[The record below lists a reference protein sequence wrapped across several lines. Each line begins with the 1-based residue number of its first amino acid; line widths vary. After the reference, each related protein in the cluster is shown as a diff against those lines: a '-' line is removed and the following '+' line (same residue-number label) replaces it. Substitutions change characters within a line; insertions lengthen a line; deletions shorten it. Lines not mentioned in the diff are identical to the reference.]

1 MRNLTAWLLISFICV
16 SLSTATAQEVK
27 IASDA
32 KSTHPLKIGQPAPEV
47 SFQDIAG
54 KPVSLASLHAKQP
67 IVLVF
72 FRGGWCP
79 FCTKHTQE
87 LIKAYPRIKELGA
100 ELYGVS
106 PDNPESS
113 NANVDKNSIPFPIL
127 SDADVT
133 AISAFGLAFEVD
145 SDTLQRYTGFG
156 IDLEKASGKT
166 HHALPIP
173 AVYIIDRSGK
183 LVFAHSNPDYRQR
196 LDTKTI
202 VAELE
207 KLK

>member
-1 MRNLTAWLLISFICV
+1 MRNLTVWLLNSFVCV
-16 SLSTATAQEVK
+16 SLSAASAQEAK
-27 IASDA
+27 IANDA
-32 KSTHPLKIGQPAPEV
+32 KSTRPLKVGQPAPEV
-47 SFQDIAG
+47 SFQDITG

-113 NANVDKNSIPFPIL
+113 KTNVDKNTIPFSIL

-145 SDTLQRYTGFG
+145 KDTLKRYAGFG

-166 HHALPIP
+166 HHALPVP

-183 LVFAHSNPDYRQR
+183 LAFAHSNPDYRQR

-202 VAELE
+202 ITELE
-207 KLK
+207 KLN